1 MNDSGRSNSSEWFIC
16 FTIPRQAQRAG
27 VGSRGRRWAAFE
39 SGLGNPDADALT
51 FRPVS
56 KTAKSTPEPSGA
68 PVPFEEALQKLEAI
82 VEAMESGDLTLEQL
96 LSRFEE
102 GARLVRT
109 CQTQLDAA
117 EVRVQQLEKT
127 LSGEWVARPVA
138 VSGGDSDT

>member
-1 MNDSGRSNSSEWFIC
+1 M
-16 FTIPRQAQRAG
+16 
-27 VGSRGRRWAAFE
+27 
-39 SGLGNPDADALT
+39 
-51 FRPVS
+51 S
-56 KTAKSTPEPSGA
+56 KSAKSAPEPSGA
-68 PVPFEEALQKLEAI
+68 PVPFEEALQQLEAI

-138 VSGGDSDT
+138 VSGGESDT